1 MPDESTTQRIAELEG
16 EIAALQPV
24 TVEARARLVE
34 LRSELSALRGEPVE
48 NPAWLRVKLA
58 RHVKRPHSLDYILRL
73 APDFTEI
80 HGDRCFGDDS
90 AIVCGFGHL
99 SGRPVMF
106 AGQQKG
112 HDTKQKLLRNFGM
125 PKPEGYRKAMRA
137 MELAAKFK
145 RPIITLLDTPGAYPG
160 IDAEERGQAEA
171 IAWNLREMAR
181 LGAPIIVVVIGEGG
195 SGGALALG
203 IGNRVYMLEN
213 SVYSVISPESC
224 AAIIYRD
231 ASKGALAAEALRLT
245 APDLSRF
252 GLIDGIVPEP
262 AGGAQED
269 PDLAAEYLLR
279 TLLPALDELSGM
291 SSEQLVED
299 RYTRFRR
306 MGNFFSE

>member
-1 MPDESTTQRIAELEG
+1 MPDESTTQRIGDLEHELAEL
-16 EIAALQPV
+16 QPSSI
-24 TVEARARLVE
+24 EARARLVE
-34 LRSELSALRGEPVE
+34 LQFELGLLRGETVE

-58 RHVKRPHSLDYILRL
+58 RHVKRPHSLDYIHRL

-80 HGDRCFGDDS
+80 HGDRCFGDDA
-90 AIVCGFGHL
+90 AIVTGFGHL
-99 SGRPVMF
+99 QGRPVLF
-106 AGQQKG
+106 VGQQKG

-137 MELAAKFK
+137 MELAAKFG
-145 RPIITLLDTPGAYPG
+145 RPIITMLDTPGAYPG

-181 LGAPIIVVVIGEGG
+181 LGTPIIVVVIGEGG
-195 SGGALALG
+195 SGGALAMG

-231 ASKGALAAEALRLT
+231 ASKGALAAAALRLT
-245 APDLSRF
+245 ATDLSRF

-262 AGGAQED
+262 QGGAQED
-269 PDLAAEYLLR
+269 PKQAAVYLLQM
-279 TLLPALDELSGM
+279 LLPALDELGSM
-291 SSEQLVED
+291 NAVELVDD
-299 RYTRFRR
+299 RYKRFRR

>member
-1 MPDESTTQRIAELEG
+1 MPDESTTQRIGDLEHELAEL
-16 EIAALQPV
+16 QPSSI
-24 TVEARARLVE
+24 EARARLVE
-34 LRSELSALRGEPVE
+34 LQFELGLLRGETVE

-58 RHVKRPHSLDYILRL
+58 RHVKRPHSLDYIHRL

-80 HGDRCFGDDS
+80 HGDRCFGDDA
-90 AIVCGFGHL
+90 AIVTGFGHL
-99 SGRPVMF
+99 QGRPVLF
-106 AGQQKG
+106 VGQQKG

-137 MELAAKFK
+137 MELAAKFG
-145 RPIITLLDTPGAYPG
+145 RPIITMLDTPGAYPG

-181 LGAPIIVVVIGEGG
+181 LGTPIIVVVIGEGG
-195 SGGALALG
+195 SGGALAMG

-231 ASKGALAAEALRLT
+231 ASKGALAAAALRLT
-245 APDLSRF
+245 ATDLSRF

-262 AGGAQED
+262 QGGAQED
-269 PDLAAEYLLR
+269 PEQAAEYLLQ
-279 TLLPALDELSGM
+279 TLVPALDELGAM
-291 SSEQLVED
+291 NAEQLVDD
-299 RYTRFRR
+299 RYKRFRR